1 MSEQQYLNKIG
12 DLEALVESLY
22 KRLEDKEYKLQV
34 VKGYGLDDEGFYEM
48 IEVKSSLAKD
58 IQLYQKVYYN
68 DGK

>member
-12 DLEALVESLY
+12 DLEALESLY

>member
-22 KRLEDKEYKLQV
+22 KRLEDKEYELQV

-48 IEVKSSLAKD
+48 IEVKSSLAKN
-58 IQLYQKVYYN
+58 IQLYQKVYYD